1 MIKRIT
7 AHRYHD
13 FSTGHRVYNHES
25 KCAHLHGHN
34 YRIHF
39 YCEAPQLDSVGR
51 VIDFSDIKKYLCEWL
66 EDNWDHK
73 FLIWEDD
80 PWSKVL
86 KETDPEGTVVVHF
99 NPTAENMAEYLLDV
113 IGPKQLKESPVTLYK
128 VVIEE
133 TRKCSASAEYTSDFK
148 IAYSNMSDV

>member
-1 MIKRIT
+1 MNTKIT

-13 FSTGHRVYNHES
+13 FSTGHRVFNHES

-39 YCEAPQLDSVGR
+39 YCEAPQLDDIGR
-51 VIDFSDIKKYLCEWL
+51 VIDFSDIKTFLCNWL
-66 EDNWDHK
+66 EDHWDHK
-73 FLIWEDD
+73 FLIWDKD

-86 KETDPEGTVVVHF
+86 KETDPEGTVIVDF
-99 NPTAENMAEYLLDV
+99 NPTAENMASYLLHHVGPMRLQQSDV
-113 IGPKQLKESPVTLYK
+113 SLYK

-133 TRKCSASAEYTSDFK
+133 TRKCSASAELLD
-148 IAYSNMSDV
+148 